1 MNSNLKGTI
10 KQRVQFRIVC
20 CSVLLMAGKFLA
32 FALTN
37 SVGILTDA
45 LESIVNVTAGFIGLY
60 SLRLAARP
68 KDSNHPFGHGKIE
81 VISASIEGLLIA
93 AAGSMIIYEGIRRL
107 FVPSEI
113 GQLDI
118 GILLVAAAGGVNFLL
133 GRYSIHM
140 GRKHNSLALIAG
152 GKHLQSDTISSIGL
166 VIGLILLYVTGIK
179 WIDSALALI
188 FGGTIIW
195 TGSSILRKTIAE
207 LTDEADKKCLEKMLQ
222 VVSENPDPA
231 WIDVHNLKIIRYG
244 SAFYV
249 DCDLTLPWFYN
260 IRQGH
265 DLCKQLQ
272 ETIRQKF
279 SDQVLISVHFDPC
292 DEKHCSHCAVA
303 SCSYRKYPFSAP
315 LVYTLQELTESDE
328 ERHE

>member
-1 MNSNLKGTI
+1 MAPNLEGII
-10 KQRVQFRIVC
+10 KQRVQLRIVC

-68 KDSNHPFGHGKIE
+68 KDSDHPFGHGKIE
-81 VISASIEGLLIA
+81 VISASIEGLMIA
-93 AAGSMIIYEGIRRL
+93 AAGSIIIYEGIRRL

-118 GILLVAAAGGVNFLL
+118 GILLVAAAGAINYLL

-140 GRKHNSLALIAG
+140 GRKYNSLALIAG

-188 FGGTIIW
+188 FGGAIIW
-195 TGSSILRKTIAE
+195 TGSSILRRTIAE
-207 LTDEADKKCLEKMLQ
+207 LTDEADKKCLEKMRQ

-231 WIDVHNLKIIRYG
+231 WIDIHNLKIIRYG
-244 SAFYV
+244 SAFFV
-249 DCDLTLPWFYN
+249 DCDLTLPWFYD

-265 DLCKQLQ
+265 RLCQQLQ

-279 SDQVLISVHFDPC
+279 SDQVLISVHSDPC
-292 DEKHCSHCAVA
+292 DEKHCSHCAVE
-303 SCSYRKYPFSAP
+303 SCPYRKHPFSAP
-315 LVYTLQELTESDE
+315 LVYTLRELTESDE
-328 ERHE
+328 ERQE

>member
-1 MNSNLKGTI
+1 MAPNLEGII
-10 KQRVQFRIVC
+10 KQRVQLRIVC

-68 KDSNHPFGHGKIE
+68 KDSDHPFGHGKIE
-81 VISASIEGLLIA
+81 VISASIEGLMIA
-93 AAGSMIIYEGIRRL
+93 AAGSIIIYEGIRRL

-118 GILLVAAAGGVNFLL
+118 GILLVAAAGAINYLL

-140 GRKHNSLALIAG
+140 GRKYNSLALIAG

-188 FGGTIIW
+188 FGGAIIW
-195 TGSSILRKTIAE
+195 TGSSILRRTIAE
-207 LTDEADKKCLEKMLQ
+207 LTDEADKKCLEKMRQ
-222 VVSENPDPA
+222 VVSENRDPA
-231 WIDVHNLKIIRYG
+231 WIDIHNLKIIRYG
-244 SAFYV
+244 SAFFV
-249 DCDLTLPWFYN
+249 DCDLTLPWFYD

-265 DLCKQLQ
+265 RLCQQLQ

-279 SDQVLISVHFDPC
+279 SDQVLISVHSDPC
-292 DEKHCSHCAVA
+292 DEKHCSHCAVE
-303 SCSYRKYPFSAP
+303 SCPYRKHPFSAP

-328 ERHE
+328 ERQE

>member
-1 MNSNLKGTI
+1 MTSNLEGTI
-10 KQRVQFRIVC
+10 KQRVQLRIVC

-60 SLRLAARP
+60 ILRLAARP

-81 VISASIEGLLIA
+81 VISASIEGLMIA
-93 AAGSMIIYEGIRRL
+93 AAGSIIIYEGIRRL
-107 FVPSEI
+107 FGPSEI

-118 GILLVAAAGGVNFLL
+118 GILLVAAAGAINYLL
-133 GRYSIHM
+133 GRYSIRM
-140 GRKHNSLALIAG
+140 GRKYNSLALVAG

-188 FGGTIIW
+188 FGGAIIW
-195 TGSSILRKTIAE
+195 TGSSILRRTIAE

-231 WIDVHNLKIIRYG
+231 WIDIHNLKIIRYG

-249 DCDLTLPWFYN
+249 DCDLTLPWFYD

-265 DLCKQLQ
+265 NLCQQLQ

-279 SDQVLISVHFDPC
+279 SDQVLISVHTDPC

-303 SCSYRKYPFSAP
+303 PCPYRKHPFTAP

-328 ERHE
+328 ERQE